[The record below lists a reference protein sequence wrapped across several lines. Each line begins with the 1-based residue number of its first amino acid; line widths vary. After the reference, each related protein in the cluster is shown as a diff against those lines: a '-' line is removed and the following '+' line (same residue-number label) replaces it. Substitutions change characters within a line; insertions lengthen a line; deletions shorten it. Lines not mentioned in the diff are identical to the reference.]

1 MYILCYKTIVGQNYI
16 FQSTKLERIQTSFLD
31 RVESVCLIE
40 TTYIVVIIPMTNS
53 TKISE

>member
-1 MYILCYKTIVGQNYI
+1 KTIVGQNYI

-40 TTYIVVIIPMTNS
+40 TTYIVVIISMTNS